1 MKYAGDSGD
10 PYLDRDTGVLRNL
23 LGIKDQAGLDK
34 AESSLSFLRT
44 NELREQAV
52 KGKFDLA
59 HLQEIHRRLFGDVY
73 DWAGQ
78 IRQVEIQKGST
89 AFARQ
94 MAIESAARQ
103 LFGLLAK
110 ERYLQGLDAE
120 LFSQRAG
127 HYLGEINVLHPFRE
141 GNGRTQREFIGQLAQ
156 AAGHRVDWSGISQEY
171 MTQASID
178 AYNGNS
184 SGLAGLIR
192 AGMAAAVLLTDE
204 DRSIPMKQRLLVMN
218 GQRLVQSEHGGQW
231 ATDKVEK
238 AGTIKPGIYNIHL
251 SAQADKTK
259 SHDGVILHADKG
271 SVYQQV
277 GKDFVKHDRANFDKA
292 PEIGS
297 NSSIKYE
304 GDKAVVAPS
313 SIKLGRGLSR

>member
-10 PYLDRDTGVLRNL
+10 PYLDKDTGVLRNL

-34 AESSLSFLRT
+34 AESSLSFLRA
-44 NELREQAV
+44 NEMREQAV

-103 LFGLLAK
+103 LFGQLAK
-110 ERYLQGLDAE
+110 ERHLQGLDAD

-156 AAGHRVDWSGISQEY
+156 AAGHSIDWSGVSQED
-171 MTQASID
+171 MTQASIE
-178 AYNGNS
+178 AYNGDS

-192 AGMAAAVLLTDE
+192 AGMA
-204 DRSIPMKQRLLVMN
+204 DRS
-218 GQRLVQSEHGGQW
+218 S
-231 ATDKVEK
+231 
-238 AGTIKPGIYNIHL
+238 
-251 SAQADKTK
+251 
-259 SHDGVILHADKG
+259 
-271 SVYQQV
+271 
-277 GKDFVKHDRANFDKA
+277 FDR
-292 PEIGS
+292 
-297 NSSIKYE
+297 
-304 GDKAVVAPS
+304 
-313 SIKLGRGLSR
+313 